1 MKQESFFN
9 SYAISWSNAVG
20 LTQFIPKTGYYVA
33 KQIGLNDFDMVDL
46 YKPDNAI
53 LFAKWYVQ
61 KLLNMFNGNLVFVF
75 ASYNSGETAVKKFI
89 DKNNIKDEAEF
100 IEFYPY
106 QETRDYVK
114 KVLRN
119 YIIYRYKE

>member
-1 MKQESFFN
+1 
-9 SYAISWSNAVG
+9 
-20 LTQFIPKTGYYVA
+20 
-33 KQIGLNDFDMVDL
+33 
-46 YKPDNAI
+46 
-53 LFAKWYVQ
+53 
-61 KLLNMFNGNLVFVF
+61 MFNRNLVYVF

-100 IEFYPY
+100 MEFYPY

-119 YIIYRYKE
+119 YVIYKYKE